1 MMIAAQHIGKCC
13 SKELGMAPRIE
24 GRGGN
29 WGGEWGRV
37 GEEGGGGRR
46 GGGTRG
52 EGEGGEGALHV
63 EAREV
68 VWRGRVLVS
77 DRPNPCRRHA
87 CSRSAYASSAA
98 ELVSPWCAFSSTR
111 FRVHA
116 TLR

>member
-1 MMIAAQHIGKCC
+1 MGI
-13 SKELGMAPRIE
+13 
-24 GRGGN
+24 
-29 WGGEWGRV
+29 GGENGVGLGRKRE
-37 GEEGGGGRR
+37 GEGG

-98 ELVSPWCAFSSTR
+98 ELVSSWCVFSSTR

-116 TLR
+116 LFASFEAAKIRQSGASLATAMPLEST